1 MLRGLVPDEIS
12 PTVVNMVHQTLT
24 RHDTMRTWSHG
35 QTSVVFFEA
44 AKRADIFKV
53 AWQTALFQRASVL
66 QRLHQSVE
74 QQERSKQE
82 AMERA
87 TREREVQ
94 YQARKQVAE
103 AERARREEQVMMRQ
117 IERQERSLAEQQQK
131 QRQKEKMQKRN
142 LQRRMKN
149 KTTAAE
155 GSMAGSQGGFGAGID
170 SAGIDAMVEQIQA
183 DERLEYTK
191 QRQQEAEER
200 VQMQSILAREMA
212 MQAQEPLV
220 VVEAEASSLLEHDAS
235 TSCRPAVD
243 EFPLLSRC
251 ACQHRLDVSN
261 EINLK
266 RWPLR
271 ISVAGGLFVLFCFVL
286 FCGRGL
292 M

>member
-1 MLRGLVPDEIS
+1 
-12 PTVVNMVHQTLT
+12 
-24 RHDTMRTWSHG
+24 
-35 QTSVVFFEA
+35 
-44 AKRADIFKV
+44 
-53 AWQTALFQRASVL
+53 
-66 QRLHQSVE
+66 
-74 QQERSKQE
+74 
-82 AMERA
+82 
-87 TREREVQ
+87 
-94 YQARKQVAE
+94 
-103 AERARREEQVMMRQ
+103 
-117 IERQERSLAEQQQK
+117 
-131 QRQKEKMQKRN
+131 
-142 LQRRMKN
+142 
-149 KTTAAE
+149 
-155 GSMAGSQGGFGAGID
+155 MAGSQGGFGAGID

-266 RWPLR
+266 SWPLR
-271 ISVAGGLFVLFCFVL
+271 ISVAGGLFVCFVL

-292 M
+292 ICDAPSAVSRARLLVRPPVRTAPSPQRNQRTRTKRRRRKRQRRKRHPSGAPKGRHV